1 MPFLK
6 NLIMSWIDEIL
17 DMEKVLRETALQP
30 VSEADLSLG
39 SFPESEKF
47 CLHPVCHGQGEEFY
61 PTVILKHF
69 SYLSTLKI

>member
-1 MPFLK
+1 MF
-6 NLIMSWIDEIL
+6 WISEVL
-17 DMEKVLRETALQP
+17 DMDRVLREIALQLE
-30 VSEADLSLG
+30 SDLSSG
-39 SFPESEKF
+39 SFPESEVF

>member
-1 MPFLK
+1 MF
-6 NLIMSWIDEIL
+6 WISEVL
-17 DMEKVLRETALQP
+17 DMDKVLREIALQP
-30 VSEADLSLG
+30 ESDLSSG
-39 SFPESEKF
+39 SFPESEVF

>member
-1 MPFLK
+1 M
-6 NLIMSWIDEIL
+6 DR
-17 DMEKVLRETALQP
+17 VLREIALQLE
-30 VSEADLSLG
+30 SDLSSG
-39 SFPESEKF
+39 SFPESEVF